1 MSRASTPGRAEYY
14 AIAEELSAPD
24 ADITLSDLDDESVE
38 LARAYAKRNRKKWPP
53 RPQVTG
59 WQVHI
64 QGIGE
69 VER

>member
-1 MSRASTPGRAEYY
+1 MSSRASTPGRAEYY
-14 AIAEELSAPD
+14 AIAEELSAPGVK
-24 ADITLSDLDDESVE
+24 LSDLDEESVE
-38 LARAYAKRNRKKWPP
+38 LARAYAKRNHKKWPP

-64 QGIGE
+64 QG